1 MRQLLRY
8 ISLIALVTI
17 LSIASLSAQ
26 SALRFD
32 SEVCNLGHI
41 AEDGGSCTGRFEA
54 TNCGKESIE
63 VVEVITTCGCTSAI
77 YTPGDVAPGQ
87 RFIFEVRYDPMNRP
101 GRIDK
106 SIFVRTSDSNTEIP
120 LRIVGYVQ
128 PRQRTIDEIYPFD
141 MGQGLRLRSNFHA
154 FGYLERG
161 KSLEERIGY
170 VNTTEQNLNISYRVS
185 TASGLMELCMPQSIT
200 PNECGDILIRY
211 SLPDSGDSYGTLTDV
226 ITLTINGKEAR
237 YALSSQ
243 AIAIDNFDLCDDISA
258 PKAVISKNIIK
269 FGEIFYSSQPSTQS
283 ITLRNEG
290 ATPLVVR
297 AVECTIEAVEVLL
310 ERGTTIAPGQSIEVA
325 IRLHPKAIES
335 ATWEDMMP
343 LVAQVRLIT
352 NDPLRPLQNLKV
364 TALPQPKQNQ

>member
-1 MRQLLRY
+1 
-8 ISLIALVTI
+8 
-17 LSIASLSAQ
+17 
-26 SALRFD
+26 
-32 SEVCNLGHI
+32 
-41 AEDGGSCTGRFEA
+41 
-54 TNCGKESIE
+54 
-63 VVEVITTCGCTSAI
+63 
-77 YTPGDVAPGQ
+77 
-87 RFIFEVRYDPMNRP
+87 
-101 GRIDK
+101 
-106 SIFVRTSDSNTEIP
+106 
-120 LRIVGYVQ
+120 
-128 PRQRTIDEIYPFD
+128 
-141 MGQGLRLRSNFHA
+141 
-154 FGYLERG
+154 
-161 KSLEERIGY
+161 
-170 VNTTEQNLNISYRVS
+170 
-185 TASGLMELCMPQSIT
+185 MPQSIA
-200 PNECGDILIRY
+200 PNDSGDILIRY
-211 SLPDSGDSYGTLTDV
+211 SLPDSGDTYGTLTDV

-297 AVECTIEAVEVLL
+297 TVECTIEAVEVLL